1 MSLVLTDMWWPSAQK
16 CHEEL
21 CLIFVQLIIYIA
33 SILLAPSFHTSTH
46 QHSCSPC
53 AQTFVPKEKEEME
66 QETRFDTDSAAI
78 CRMNSEPFLLQLL
91 VWLNHLYL
99 SMSLFIEEIFNE
111 DPVDHSLV
119 NFKWSEKAGHLP
131 VSVLKMSWIF
141 NSMDAS
147 GPKSRDE
154 M

>member
-1 MSLVLTDMWWPSAQK
+1 MKVYEFNEMYLLKIEFSALQLSCMSLVLTDMWWPSAQQ

-91 VWLNHLYL
+91 VWLTICIFQCRYL
-99 SMSLFIEEIFNE
+99 LRKYLMRIQ
-111 DPVDHSLV
+111 
-119 NFKWSEKAGHLP
+119 
-131 VSVLKMSWIF
+131 
-141 NSMDAS
+141 
-147 GPKSRDE
+147 
-154 M
+154 